1 MLTPVVRRT
10 YAPRGKTPVQPCW
23 DRHARISA
31 ISAITLAPDQQLD
44 LCFTLLAD
52 NENAHGRDTICFLE
66 QLQLQCS
73 GPLTILWD
81 RGNIHD
87 RCAEVRDYLA
97 LHTEIVTEKFPAYA
111 PELNPQ
117 EMVWNYTKYSKMPN
131 FAPKSTTDLRT
142 RLHNELS
149 TLRNRK
155 DLLASFVQH
164 ASPLLL

>member
-23 DRHARISA
+23 DRHDRISA

-52 NENAHGRDTICFLE
+52 NENAHGRDSSRFLE
-66 QLQLQCS
+66 QLQTQCPS
-73 GPLTILWD
+73 PLTIIWD

-87 RCAEVRDYLA
+87 RCAEVRGYLA
-97 LHTEIVTEKFPAYA
+97 LHPEIVTEKFPAYA

-117 EMVWNYTKYSKMPN
+117 ELVWSYTKYGRMSN
-131 FAPKSTTDLRT
+131 FAPKNTNDLRT
-142 RLHNELS
+142 RLHGELT

-164 ASPLLL
+164 SSPLFE